1 MRRIYILLLLALI
14 CGVSAIAQ
22 DAKSL
27 GIAMTNIDKALV
39 AKDSAALKQLL
50 NKSLTYGHSNGWI
63 ETRADVINDLYN
75 GKLTYKSITPRA
87 QNASLNIEGATA
99 SVRYLADLDVVYGGK
114 PMQLQL
120 HVLQVWVWVDNHWE
134 LFARQSVKM

>member
-1 MRRIYILLLLALI
+1 MRRIYILLLLALF

-27 GIAMTNIDKALV
+27 GIAMTDIDKALV
-39 AKDSAALKQLL
+39 AKDSVVLKKLL
-50 NKSLTYGHSNGWI
+50 NKSLSYGHSNGWI

-75 GKLTYKSITPRA
+75 GKLTYKSITPKA
-87 QNASLNIEGATA
+87 QNVTVSIEGGTA

-120 HVLQVWVWVDNHWE
+120 HVLQVWVWVGNHWE
-134 LFARQSVKM
+134 LFARQSVKV